1 MILIWGYAIYADI
14 ARLYG
19 WDALTNFYHNQQLKC
34 VENNE
39 CNAKIYQGVDDRT
52 LELSIAAGYDL
63 TPLIHFWGI
72 QPEDPEYLKQ
82 EMLEHNLVPSNS
94 LKVNSF

>member
-1 MILIWGYAIYADI
+1 M
-14 ARLYG
+14 
-19 WDALTNFYHNQQLKC
+19 TNFYHNQQLKC
-34 VENNE
+34 VENDE
-39 CNAKIYQGVDDRT
+39 CDRFNNVDDRT
-52 LELSIAAGYDL
+52 LNLSIAAGYDL

-94 LKVNSF
+94 LKVNSS